1 MRNFFRKNQI
11 LTIPNL
17 LSVFRIALIPIIV
30 WLYKYES
37 NYSAAISV
45 ILLSGATDIVD
56 GWLARSFNMVSDFGK
71 ALDPLADK
79 LTQAALLL
87 CLLCRYK
94 SLLVLTA
101 IFGVFE
107 ISKFICGFIVAK
119 RCDQVNSAKWYGK
132 LNTVVIY
139 ITMILLIL
147 FPNISKVLAG
157 VLMLACGSVMI
168 VSGVLYIRFYGKLL
182 NKYKTERHEVTQ

>member
-37 NYSAAISV
+37 NYTAAIGV
-45 ILLSGATDIVD
+45 ILISGATDIVD
-56 GWLARSFNMVSDFGK
+56 GWLARRFNMVSDFGK

-107 ISKFICGFIVAK
+107 ISKFICGVVVAK
-119 RCDQVNSAKWYGK
+119 RYDQVNSAKWYGK
-132 LNTVVIY
+132 LNTIVIY
-139 ITMILLIL
+139 ITMIFLIL
-147 FPNISKVLAG
+147 FPNISSVWAG
-157 VLMLACGSVMI
+157 ALMLVCGSVMI
-168 VSGVLYIRFYGKLL
+168 VSGALYIRLYNKLL
-182 NKYKTERHEVTQ
+182 NKKEKR

>member
-37 NYSAAISV
+37 NYTAAIGV
-45 ILLSGATDIVD
+45 ILISGATDIVD
-56 GWLARSFNMVSDFGK
+56 GWLARRFDMVSDFGK

-79 LTQAALLL
+79 LTQATLLL

-147 FPNISKVLAG
+147 FPNISSVWTGA
-157 VLMLACGSVMI
+157 LMLVCGSVMI
-168 VSGVLYIRFYGKLL
+168 VSGALYIRLYNKLL
-182 NKYKTERHEVTQ
+182 NKKEKR

>member
-37 NYSAAISV
+37 NYTAAIGV
-45 ILLSGATDIVD
+45 ILISGATDIVD
-56 GWLARSFNMVSDFGK
+56 GWLARRFNMVSDFGK

-147 FPNISKVLAG
+147 FPNISCVWAG

>member
-17 LSVFRIALIPIIV
+17 LSVFRIALIPVIV

-79 LTQAALLL
+79 LTQAELLL

-147 FPNISKVLAG
+147 FPNISSVWAG